1 MITQEQILEK
11 LKLERD
17 KISPT
22 KQVTDRYLEEKSKRL
37 FNKVTE
43 ETVLDELVA
52 DTIEDIKDTQLTINS
67 VLAEEAK
74 KTKTEQ
80 KTKETKTETK
90 TEQKQ
95 ETMTIPDEMKEFM
108 DSWKAEQ
115 KQKQIN
121 AKKEQIFNSA
131 KGKFNDSQ
139 QAILKTVIDK
149 FSFDFDQP
157 DDVLQNTI
165 IAETTNFIKATIGE
179 VDPQKPDN
187 KKGDGDLAAEYAKKA
202 EQYGLIPT
210 TNN

>member
-22 KQVTDRYLEEKSKRL
+22 KQVTDRCLEEKSKRL

-80 KTKETKTETK
+80 KTKETKTG
-90 TEQKQ
+90 
-95 ETMTIPDEMKEFM
+95 TIVTG
-108 DSWKAEQ
+108 
-115 KQKQIN
+115 KQIGR
-121 AKKEQIFNSA
+121 AH
-131 KGKFNDSQ
+131 
-139 QAILKTVIDK
+139 V
-149 FSFDFDQP
+149 
-157 DDVLQNTI
+157 
-165 IAETTNFIKATIGE
+165 
-179 VDPQKPDN
+179 
-187 KKGDGDLAAEYAKKA
+187 
-202 EQYGLIPT
+202 
-210 TNN
+210 